1 MNILFSIHLYPPM
14 HNCGAEYMAHSI
26 AKHLQ
31 SKGHQVKVLLHQ
43 ANHYRITNNYVF
55 DGVDVFPPNQ
65 NVIDNLMRWS
75 NVVITHLDYTHW
87 TIGASAMYKKPVFH
101 LIHNSHKYP
110 EIENAHNP
118 QYVVYNSKW
127 IKSELNYK
135 WDNFTLTPPVDFR
148 DYDLGLDSEANEYIT
163 LINLNENKGGKIFE
177 QIARALPNRRFL
189 GVLGSYD
196 DQVIPKLDNVKI
208 IQNTASIKPI
218 YGMTRILLMPSKYES
233 WGRTATEAMAN
244 GIPVICSEADGLKEN
259 CGYAGTYIKNRDNVQ
274 SWIEAIKK
282 LDDKKTYSEVSRK
295 SRKRAQDHDPRKALD
310 EFEGWMREKVNK
322 YYK

>member
-1 MNILFSIHLYPPM
+1 
-14 HNCGAEYMAHSI
+14 MAHSI

-43 ANHYRITNNYVF
+43 ANYYRITNNYVF

-65 NVIDNLMRWS
+65 NVIDGLMRWS
-75 NVVITHLDYTHW
+75 DAIITHLDYTHW
-87 TIGASAMYKKPVFH
+87 TVGASGMYKKPVFH

-110 EIENAHNP
+110 EIENAHYP
-118 QYVVYNSKW
+118 QYVVYNSEW
-127 IKSELNYK
+127 IKKELNYK

-148 DYDLGLDSEANEYIT
+148 DYDLGKDSEANEYIT

-177 QIARALPNRRFL
+177 QIARALPNKKFL

-196 DQVIPKLDNVKI
+196 EQIIPNLENVKI
-208 IQNTASIKPI
+208 LQNTSNIKPI

-233 WGRTATEAMAN
+233 WGMTATEAMAN
-244 GIPVICSEADGLKEN
+244 GIPIICTDGEGLKEN
-259 CGYAGTYIKNRDNVQ
+259 CGNAGLYIKNRDNVQ

-282 LDDKKTYSEVSRK
+282 LDDKKTYSEASRK
-295 SRKRAQDHDPRKALD
+295 SRKRAQDHDPRKALNQ
-310 EFEGWMREKVNK
+310 FETWLREMVNK

>member
-1 MNILFSIHLYPPM
+1 MNILFSIHLYPPA

-43 ANHYRITNNYVF
+43 ANHYRIKNNYVF

-75 NVVITHLDYTHW
+75 DAVFTHLDYTHW
-87 TIGASAMYKKPVFH
+87 TIGAASMYKKPVFH

-110 EIENAHNP
+110 EIENAHYP
-118 QYVVYNSKW
+118 QYVVYNSEW
-127 IKSELNYK
+127 IKRDLNYK

-148 DYDLGLDSEANEYIT
+148 DYDLGKDSEANEYIT

-177 QIARALPNRRFL
+177 QIARALPNKRFL

-196 DQVIPKLDNVKI
+196 EQVIPKLENVKI
-208 IQNTASIKPI
+208 VPNSAYIKPI
-218 YGMTRILLMPSKYES
+218 YGMTRLLLMPSKYES
-233 WGRTATEAMAN
+233 WGRTATEAMSN
-244 GIPVICSEADGLKEN
+244 GIPVICTEADGLKEN
-259 CGYAGTYIKNRDNVQ
+259 CAYAGTYIKKRDDVQ

-282 LDDKKTYSEVSRK
+282 LDDKKTYSELSRK
-295 SRKRAQDHDPRKALD
+295 SRKRAKDHDPSKALD
-310 EFEGWMREKVNK
+310 EFEEWMREKVNK

>member
-1 MNILFSIHLYPPM
+1 MNILFSIHLYPPE
-14 HNCGAEYMAHSI
+14 HNCGAEYMAHAI

-75 NVVITHLDYTHW
+75 NAIITHLDYTHW
-87 TIGASAMYKKPVFH
+87 TIGAASMYKKPVFH

-110 EIENAHNP
+110 EIENAHYP
-118 QYVVYNSKW
+118 QYVVYNSNW
-127 IKSELNYK
+127 IKKDLNYK

-148 DYDLGLDSEANEYIT
+148 DYDLGKDSEANDYIT

-177 QIARALPNRRFL
+177 QIARALPKKRFL

-196 DQVIPKLDNVKI
+196 EQIVPKYENVKI
-208 IQNTASIKPI
+208 VPNSSNIKPI

-274 SWIEAIKK
+274 SWIEAITK
-282 LDDKKTYSEVSRK
+282 LDDKKTYSELSRK
-295 SRKRAQDHDPRKALD
+295 SRKRAKDHDPRKALD
-310 EFEGWMREKVNK
+310 EFELWMREKVNK
-322 YYK
+322 YYQ

>member
-1 MNILFSIHLYPPM
+1 MNILFSIHLYPPA
-14 HNCGAEYMAHSI
+14 HNCGAEYMAHAI

-31 SKGHQVKVLLHQ
+31 GKGHQIKVLLHQ
-43 ANHYRITNNYVF
+43 ANHYRIKNNYVF
-55 DGVDVFPPNQ
+55 DGIDVFPPNQ

-75 NVVITHLDYTHW
+75 DAVITHLDYTHW
-87 TIGASAMYKKPVFH
+87 TIGAASMYKKPVFH

-110 EIENAHNP
+110 EIENAHF
-118 QYVVYNSKW
+118 QQFVVYNSEW
-127 IKSELNYK
+127 IKKELNYK

-148 DYDLGLDSEANEYIT
+148 LYDLGKDSEANEYIT

-177 QIARALPNRRFL
+177 QIARALPNKRFL
-189 GVLGSYD
+189 AVLGSYD
-196 DQVIPKLDNVKI
+196 EQIIPKLENVKVLP
-208 IQNTASIKPI
+208 NSSNIKPI

-233 WGRTATEAMAN
+233 WGMTATEAMSN

-259 CGYAGTYIKNRDNVQ
+259 CGSAGIFIKNRDNVQ

-282 LDDKKTYSEVSRK
+282 LDDKKTYSEQSKRC
-295 SRKRAQDHDPRKALD
+295 RKRAQDHDPRKALD
-310 EFEGWMREKVNK
+310 EFETWFGKMVNK